1 MVIFIIVLTGLIS
14 MYAFQQ
20 TEIMYRYNFSPYQIV
35 KRKQWY
41 RLFTHAVL
49 HADWMHL
56 IVNMLVLYSFAIPL
70 RFFFN
75 SAFSFMPASLLLL
88 VFYVLAVLASSI
100 VSLVKHKDNPNYS
113 AVGASGAV
121 SAVVFACIF
130 FAPLDEILFFGVI
143 PVPGILFGIGYLWY
157 SWYMGKK
164 NMDNIGHDAHFYG
177 AIFGFIF
184 PLVLRPELIN
194 HFFNQ
199 LVNW

>member
-1 MVIFIIVLTGLIS
+1 MVIFIIVITGIVS
-14 MYAFQQ
+14 VYAFQQ
-20 TEIMYRYNFSPYQIV
+20 PEIMYRYNFSPYQIV

-41 RLFTHAVL
+41 RILSHALL

-75 SAFSFMPASLLLL
+75 LFFGFIPSSILILI
-88 VFYVLAVLASSI
+88 FYVLAVVASSI
-100 VSLVKHKDNPNYS
+100 VSLVKHKDNTNYS

-121 SAVVFACIF
+121 SAIVFACIF
-130 FAPLDEILFFGVI
+130 FAPLEEILFFGVM
-143 PVPGILFGIGYLWY
+143 PVKGIVFGILYLIY

-164 NMDNIGHDAHFYG
+164 NMDNVGHDAHFYG

-184 PLVLRPELIN
+184 PLILNPELIF
-194 HFFNQ
+194 HFFDQ
-199 LVNW
+199 LAKF

>member
-1 MVIFIIVLTGLIS
+1 MVIFIIVLTGIIS
-14 MYAFQQ
+14 VYAFQQ
-20 TEIMYRYNFSPYQIV
+20 TEIMYRYNFSPYQIL

-75 SAFSFMPASLLLL
+75 SAFRFMPASLLLL
-88 VFYVLAVLASSI
+88 IFYVLAILASSL

-143 PVPGILFGIGYLWY
+143 PIPGILFGVGYLWY

-164 NMDNIGHDAHFYG
+164 NLDNIGHDAHFYG

-184 PLVLRPELIN
+184 PLVLRPELIT
-194 HFFNQ
+194 HFLNQ

>member
-1 MVIFIIVLTGLIS
+1 MVIFIIVLTGIIS
-14 MYAFQQ
+14 VYAFQRA
-20 TEIMYRYNFSPYQIV
+20 EIMYRYNFSPYQIV

-41 RLFTHAVL
+41 RLFSHAVL

-75 SAFSFMPASLLLL
+75 LAFDFIPASILILF
-88 VFYVLAVLASSI
+88 FYVLAVLASSI

-130 FAPLDEILFFGVI
+130 FAPLEEILFFGVI
-143 PVPGILFGIGYLWY
+143 PIPGILFGIGYLWY

-177 AIFGFIF
+177 AVFGFIF
-184 PLVLRPELIN
+184 PIVLRPELIY
-194 HFFNQ
+194 HFIDQ
-199 LVNW
+199 LTKW

>member
-1 MVIFIIVLTGLIS
+1 MIIFIIVLTGIVS
-14 MYAFQQ
+14 VYAFQQ
-20 TEIMYRYNFSPYQIV
+20 PEIMYRYNFSPYQIV

-41 RLFTHAVL
+41 RMLSHALL

-75 SAFSFMPASLLLL
+75 LFFSYIPASIFILI
-88 VFYVLAVLASSI
+88 FYILAIGASSI
-100 VSLVKHKDNPNYS
+100 VSLVKHKDNPNYN
-113 AVGASGAV
+113 ALGASGAV

-130 FAPLDEILFFGVI
+130 FAPLEEILFFGVI

-164 NMDNIGHDAHFYG
+164 NVDNVGHDAHFYG

-184 PLVLRPELIN
+184 PLILRPELI
-194 HFFNQ
+194 HQFIYQ
-199 LVNW
+199 LINW